1 MRFIHI
7 SDLHLGKFVHG
18 KSMLELQKEVLNELV
33 YYMTQEKITTIVI
46 AGDIYDR
53 LVPPVEAVELFDD
66 FLACLINDHQIQ
78 VLMISGN
85 HDSNERLH
93 YASSIL
99 RKNGCFVSTNI
110 KKGMDVVER
119 EDEYGKIRFYLL
131 PFIKPGDVKEVYPDE
146 KIKTYQDAIA
156 LLLKKQPLD
165 LNCRNVLV
173 THQFVAGKKDLIR
186 SESESMQYV
195 GEAQMVGVDLFDDFD
210 YVALGHIHA
219 FQKVGKE
226 SICYSGSLLRYS
238 FDEVK
243 QTKGFLDVEI
253 KKKGNVTYQLIP
265 FHPSLTLVAYQ
276 GYFNDFMNEKQNIIE
291 NKEDYIA
298 FELLD
303 TSLIPNAMDTLR
315 TYYPNALKLT
325 YAMLEKNTTYQSQS
339 RASLK
344 QKSDTELFS
353 DFYKMI
359 KDQPLSSENQ
369 KIVAEMLMEEKL

>member
-18 KSMLELQKEVLNELV
+18 KSMLKLQKDVLNELV
-33 YYMTQEKITTIVI
+33 NYMTQEKITTIVI

-226 SICYSGSLLRYS
+226 SIC
-238 FDEVK
+238 
-243 QTKGFLDVEI
+243 
-253 KKKGNVTYQLIP
+253 
-265 FHPSLTLVAYQ
+265 
-276 GYFNDFMNEKQNIIE
+276 
-291 NKEDYIA
+291 
-298 FELLD
+298 
-303 TSLIPNAMDTLR
+303 
-315 TYYPNALKLT
+315 
-325 YAMLEKNTTYQSQS
+325 
-339 RASLK
+339 
-344 QKSDTELFS
+344 
-353 DFYKMI
+353 
-359 KDQPLSSENQ
+359 
-369 KIVAEMLMEEKL
+369 